1 VDGER
6 VITASVADVPG
17 SDIVIRHA
25 TSADAG
31 ALSAFAE
38 RIFRET
44 FGPDNTPANLDLY
57 CLQAFSPALQAA
69 EIADTRT
76 ITLIA
81 ERRRAIVGFAQ
92 LRLGPVP
99 PCVTGPMPM
108 ELVRFY
114 VDTPLHGTGLARRL
128 MEAVVDEAR
137 VRAMR
142 TLWLGVW
149 EHNPRAQAFYR
160 KAGFVDVGA
169 QTFRL
174 GSDVQTDRV
183 MSRSLD
189 VS

>member
-1 VDGER
+1 M
-6 VITASVADVPG
+6 I
-17 SDIVIRHA
+17 IRHA
-25 TSADAG
+25 VSADAA

-69 EIADTRT
+69 EIADTRI
-76 ITLIA
+76 ITLV
-81 ERRRAIVGFAQ
+81 AIGPRETMAAFAQ

-99 PCVTGPMPM
+99 DCVTGPMPM

-128 MEAVVDEAR
+128 MQAVEDGAR
-137 VRAMR
+137 TRGMR

-160 KAGFVDVGA
+160 KAGFADVGA

-174 GSDVQTDRV
+174 GGDVQTDRV
-183 MSRSLD
+183 MMRAL
-189 VS
+189 

>member
-1 VDGER
+1 MPSAE
-6 VITASVADVPG
+6 VAVRLAG
-17 SDIVIRHA
+17 A
-25 TSADAG
+25 ADAA

-57 CLQAFSPALQAA
+57 CLQVFSPVLQAA
-69 EIADTRT
+69 EIADAR
-76 ITLIA
+76 IVTLVA
-81 ERRRAIVGFAQ
+81 VDAGGAIVGFAQ

-99 PCVTGPMPM
+99 ECVTGPMPL

-128 MEAVVDEAR
+128 MEAVVDAAR
-137 VRAMR
+137 GQGVR

-160 KAGFVDVGA
+160 KAGFTDVGA

-174 GSDVQTDRV
+174 GSDLQTDRV
-183 MSRSLD
+183 MMRALYGS
-189 VS
+189 

>member
-1 VDGER
+1 MGSAVLIR
-6 VITASVADVPG
+6 YAVA
-17 SDIVIRHA
+17 
-25 TSADAG
+25 ADAA

-44 FGPDNTPANLDLY
+44 FGPDNAPADLDLY

-76 ITLIA
+76 ITLVA
-81 ERRRAIVGFAQ
+81 GGDPEPLVAFAQ

-99 PCVTGPMPM
+99 ECVSGPMPM

-114 VDTPLHGTGLARRL
+114 VDSPLHGTGLARRL
-128 MEAVVDEAR
+128 MDAVVDEAR
-137 VRAMR
+137 TRGMR

-160 KAGFVDVGA
+160 KTGFVDVGA
-169 QTFRL
+169 QTFHL

-183 MSRSLD
+183 MMRTLD
-189 VS
+189 GG

>member
-1 VDGER
+1 MAGVDIDIR
-6 VITASVADVPG
+6 QAVA
-17 SDIVIRHA
+17 
-25 TSADAG
+25 ADAA

-44 FGPDNTPANLDLY
+44 FGPDNAPANLDLY
-57 CLQAFSPALQAA
+57 CLQAFSPSLQAA
-69 EIADTRT
+69 EIADTRI
-76 ITLIA
+76 ITLVA
-81 ERRRAIVGFAQ
+81 TGARETLVAFAQ

-99 PCVTGPMPM
+99 ECVTGPMPM

-137 VRAMR
+137 MRGMR

-160 KAGFVDVGA
+160 KTGFVDVGA
-169 QTFRL
+169 QTFHL

-183 MSRSLD
+183 MMRTLD
-189 VS
+189 GG